1 MHLTMLWIFFLRKIY
16 YEPEQNSSEM
26 LKPARSWPF
35 YLVMLGLIASISALF
50 LQYSY
55 YAYEKIPIVVSSSL
69 VEMKAIPTIVFVAI
83 FLTVAS
89 VYQIVMFI
97 RIIKKY
103 CCSKGDDSE
112 QLLWRHKN
120 YLTYYPFFFIIF
132 LLFFGFGGAMPYNYE
147 GAWILYGYSFL
158 NIFIF
163 ILQFLYYVPSTELNQ
178 PQITNPQNLQL
189 A

>member
-1 MHLTMLWIFFLRKIY
+1 MLWIFFLRKIY
-16 YEPEQNSSEM
+16 EEPNDNTTDM
-26 LKPARSWPF
+26 LTPARSWIF
-35 YLVMLGLIASISALF
+35 YLFQFGLFASISALF

-89 VYQIVMFI
+89 IYQIVMFI

-112 QLLWRHKN
+112 
-120 YLTYYPFFFIIF
+120 
-132 LLFFGFGGAMPYNYE
+132 
-147 GAWILYGYSFL
+147 
-158 NIFIF
+158 
-163 ILQFLYYVPSTELNQ
+163 
-178 PQITNPQNLQL
+178 
-189 A
+189 